1 MTLLLGDRGP
11 AVEKM
16 VVLYLLNRSLMLYC
30 DLLFRD
36 LDRP

>member
-1 MTLLLGDRGP
+1 MTLLLGGRGP
-11 AVEKM
+11 AIEKM
-16 VVLYLLNRSLMLYC
+16 VVPYLLNRSLILYC